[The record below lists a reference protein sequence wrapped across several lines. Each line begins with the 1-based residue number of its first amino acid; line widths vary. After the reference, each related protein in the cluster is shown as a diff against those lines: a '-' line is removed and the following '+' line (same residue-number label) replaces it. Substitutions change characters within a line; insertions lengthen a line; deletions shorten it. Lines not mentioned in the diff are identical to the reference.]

1 MRWRRLW
8 SDIDIYFEMKE
19 PPQRYPSIGSHTAVF
34 DKWDN
39 FSVDE
44 NLKREIDE
52 KGVCK
57 CYSISEPFKGASIT
71 KK

>member
-39 FSVDE
+39 FWFNHKICGMN
-44 NLKREIDE
+44 NLI
-52 KGVCK
+52 V
-57 CYSISEPFKGASIT
+57 
-71 KK
+71 